1 MAWLPAAEEPC
12 GRRRPPASFSSQY
25 SQLFYFFILD
35 FFSLTLLLPPNTINT
50 NNFFSLALPS
60 PPNTFY
66 ELTRKRIWKQ
76 NCLVELFGTVLRPEI
91 CCGTKMVQFICYYM
105 KYVGLIRFCI
115 RYVVLWCA
123 VMIWYVWQSRSS
135 GSGVSSHSHR
145 LAVDLVC
152 TSSSSGA
159 PANTQFLSGRKAE
172 LNVVSS
178 PLELGPRE
186 WSKALAGAP
195 VPKPIVKTRFKWT
208 SVLWSQWAGKLA
220 PVYSVSS

>member
-60 PPNTFY
+60 PPNTFD

-115 RYVVLWCA
+115 RYVVLSWYGMSGNPDPVA
-123 VMIWYVWQSRSS
+123 VA
-135 GSGVSSHSHR
+135 SHPIPTDLRWISFA
-145 LAVDLVC
+145 LA
-152 TSSSSGA
+152 A
-159 PANTQFLSGRKAE
+159 AE
-172 LNVVSS
+172 LPPILSFS
-178 PLELGPRE
+178 PEGRLSWTL
-186 WSKALAGAP
+186 WAL
-195 VPKPIVKTRFKWT
+195 
-208 SVLWSQWAGKLA
+208 LWN
-220 PVYSVSS
+220 